1 MRRLEKK
8 SKAKNEVQMTSYPI
22 AYGGQFCSTNIS
34 TMVWSE
40 GGYSHTMRSFSLTL
54 VALDDN
60 SRIRRHSSQL
70 SFWLRQFLH
79 QRPEAH

>member
-8 SKAKNEVQMTSYPI
+8 SKAKNEVQMTSHPI

-40 GGYSHTMRSFSLTL
+40 DGYSHTTRRFSLIL
-54 VALDDN
+54 VALVDS
-60 SRIRRHSSQL
+60 SRIRRH
-70 SFWLRQFLH
+70 
-79 QRPEAH
+79 